1 MAGGSS
7 LRVQHSARRF
17 LLRRLEYA
25 VLGQKMPPRQDPLRA
40 HKLSLLVGIGMAG
53 ALLLVDAVVGSA
65 GHSVIPGDAA
75 LVMSRQSGALFVRVD
90 HQLRPVAN
98 LTSADLILGSPVT
111 PQLVDEAALA
121 DTANGPVLGIPG
133 APSAPGQVVAP
144 HKVRWAVCD
153 DADGNTTVA
162 VGDSSVPPD
171 LDPHSAVVVTAARGD
186 GSVYLVY
193 DGKRAIVDLGD
204 PATAR
209 ALRIDGVA
217 VRPVSTTVLNAIPE
231 APAIGAPRIEGI
243 GQPSG
248 ITGVPIGAVM
258 RVVRTDSPEYYVAL
272 RGGLQ
277 RIGRLAAELIR
288 FSDPAARAD
297 IDEVPPELIARSP
310 LVDALA
316 VGAYPDGP
324 PALLGG
330 LDDLCAT
337 WLAGRSGIALGPH
350 LTERPGAVRLAGADG
365 DGPAV
370 DTVRM
375 TPGTS
380 LDVMDAPAMGRYLIT
395 SAGVR
400 FPVHDSAIA
409 ALGLSGAPGEAPWT
423 IVGALPVGPQLG
435 RDAALVGRDVLVATP

>member
-1 MAGGSS
+1 M
-7 LRVQHSARRF
+7 
-17 LLRRLEYA
+17 LRRLEYA
-25 VLGQKMPPRQDPLRA
+25 VAGRTMPLRHDPLRA
-40 HKLSLLVGIGMAG
+40 HKISQLVGCGMAG
-53 ALLLVDAVVGSA
+53 AAMLLDAILGST
-65 GHSVIPGDAA
+65 GHSVVPGDAA
-75 LVMSRQSGALFVRVD
+75 VVMSRQSGALFVRVD
-90 HQLRPVAN
+90 GRLRPVAN
-98 LTSADLILGSPVT
+98 LTSADLILGSPAI
-111 PQLVDEAALA
+111 PQLVDVAALR
-121 DTANGPVLGIPG
+121 DTANGPILGIPG

-144 HKVRWAVCD
+144 HDVRWAVCD
-153 DADGNTTVA
+153 DADGSTTVA
-162 VGDSSVPPD
+162 VGDESVPPD
-171 LDPHSAVVVTAARGD
+171 LSPHTAAVVAAAHGD
-186 GSVYLVY
+186 GSAYLLY

-209 ALRIDGVA
+209 VLRIDGVA
-217 VRPVSTTVLNAIPE
+217 ARPVSATVLNAIPE
-231 APAIGAPRIEGI
+231 VPAISVPRIEGM

-248 ITGVPIGAVM
+248 IAGVPIGAVM
-258 RVVRTDSPEYYVAL
+258 RVARTDSAEYYVAL

-288 FSDPAARAD
+288 FSDPAARAE
-297 IDEVPPELIARSP
+297 IDEVPPELIARGP

-324 PALLGG
+324 LALLGG
-330 LDDLCAT
+330 ADDLCAT
-337 WLAGRSGIALGPH
+337 WLSGRSGVALGPH

-370 DTVRM
+370 DSVRM

-380 LDVMDAPAMGRYLIT
+380 LDVMDASAMGRYLIT

-423 IVGALPVGPQLG
+423 IVGALPVGPQLD